1 MNVIFGAL
9 LAVLGGAVNGMF
21 ALPMKLTKKWSWEN
35 VWLPFS
41 ALALFIFPYLAAT
54 MGTQNLAS
62 AYSHAQ
68 TSSLVIAFFLGIAA
82 YGGSLLFGIALGLI
96 GNSLAFSLLVASMSA
111 VGVLAPMLAFHP
123 ALLATPG
130 GRWIDLGILFMF
142 TALIFCG
149 RAGTLMAGKKS
160 DDTAHKGGSQVITGM
175 LLAIAGGILSGLM
188 PLGLSMAWA
197 RDISSAAVTY
207 GGAGETAAQNVL
219 LLPILIGGSLPNCLY
234 ALWLLIKNK
243 TLSRYSGTLS
253 YWPIILLMGVMYTGS
268 VLMWG
273 MSSSHAMLG
282 TLGPSVGWA
291 LFIGGLVVSSNVGG
305 FATGEWKGAGS
316 QALRWMMS
324 GIALMVMAA
333 ALIGFGNYKLPQ

>member
-9 LAVLGGAVNGMF
+9 LAVLGGGINGMF

-62 AYSHAQ
+62 AYSHAE
-68 TSSLVIAFFLGIAA
+68 TSSLVIAFFLGMAA
-82 YGGSLLFGIALGLI
+82 YGGSLLFGIALGMI

-130 GRWIDLGILFMF
+130 GRFIDLGILFMF
-142 TALIFCG
+142 TALIACG
-149 RAGTLMAGKKS
+149 RAGTLMGKKKS
-160 DDTAHKGGSQVITGM
+160 EEAAHKDNSHLVGM
-175 LLAIAGGILSGLM
+175 LLAIAGGVLSGLM

-197 RDISSAAVTY
+197 RDISGAAVTY

-219 LLPILIGGSLPNCLY
+219 LLPILIGGSIPNCLY

-243 TLSRYSGTLS
+243 TMQRYTASFA

-273 MSSSHAMLG
+273 MSSSHSLLG

-316 QALRWMMS
+316 QALRWMVS
-324 GIALMVMAA
+324 GIVLMVLAA
-333 ALIGFGNYKLPQ
+333 ALIGFGNYKLN

>member
-9 LAVLGGAVNGMF
+9 LAVLGGAINGMF

-41 ALALFIFPYLAAT
+41 ALALFIFPYLVAT
-54 MGTQNLAS
+54 MGAPQLCA
-62 AYSHAQ
+62 AYRNAQ
-68 TSSLVIAFFLGIAA
+68 PSSLVIAFFLGIAA
-82 YGGSLLFGIALGLI
+82 YGGSLLFGIALSLI

-123 ALLATPG
+123 ALLGTPG
-130 GRWIDLGILFMF
+130 GRWIDLGIAFMF
-142 TALIFCG
+142 IALIACG
-149 RAGTLMAGKKS
+149 RAGTHMAGKKS
-160 DDTAHKGGSQVITGM
+160 TDATQKGGSQVITGM
-175 LLAIAGGILSGLM
+175 LLAIAGGVLSGLM

-197 RDISSAAVTY
+197 RDISGAAVTF
-207 GGAGETAAQNVL
+207 GGASETAAQNVL
-219 LLPILIGGSLPNCLY
+219 LLPILIGGSIPNCLY
-234 ALWLLIKNK
+234 AAWLLFKNK
-243 TLSRYSGTLS
+243 TFQRYSQNLA

-273 MSSSHAMLG
+273 MSSSHSMLG

-316 QALRWMMS
+316 QALRWMVS
-324 GIALMVMAA
+324 GITLMVLAA
-333 ALIGFGNYKLPQ
+333 ALIGYGNYRLN